1 MVSMMLKTLLMV
13 CLQLHLVDDGAALLL
28 AVLGPRP
35 APAREVLPPVV
46 QQTQRAETLV
56 LLEHFLH
63 KVSPYLLI
71 SEVPDTNICKLDESS
86 TSFFPH

>member
-1 MVSMMLKTLLMV
+1 MVSVMLKTSLMV

-28 AVLGPRP
+28 AVLGPLA
-35 APAREVLPPVV
+35 APARQVLPPVV

-63 KVSPYLLI
+63 KVSPDLLI
-71 SEVPDTNICKLDESS
+71 SEVPDTNICNL
-86 TSFFPH
+86 